1 MFNVF
6 YLFAEV
12 EEVLS
17 VEAHPLVHSYVKGV
31 IVGKEDGPGDR
42 VIAAGRPGNTI
53 NDETPS

>member
-1 MFNVF
+1 MFSVF

-17 VEAHPLVHSYVKGV
+17 VEADPLVHSNVEGV
-31 IVGKEDGPGDR
+31 IVGKEDGTGDR

-53 NDETPS
+53 NDEEPS